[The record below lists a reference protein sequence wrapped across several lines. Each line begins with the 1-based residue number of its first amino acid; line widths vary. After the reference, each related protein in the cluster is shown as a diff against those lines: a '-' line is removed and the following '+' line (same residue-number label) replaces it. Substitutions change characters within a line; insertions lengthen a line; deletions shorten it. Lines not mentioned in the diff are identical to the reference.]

1 MKKKYFKTIGSILIV
16 GAFLFLALASDPPKS
31 SSGNSNSSSSNSSD
45 LHICSTCGKKYEGK
59 GYSVVSDG
67 VGGDFNLQQGD
78 IYTDCID
85 CAQKDKIRMEEARL
99 HGPIQ
104 PKRNY

>member
-1 MKKKYFKTIGSILIV
+1 MKKQYLKTIGATLIV
-16 GAFLFLALASDPPKS
+16 GAFLILALASDPPKS
-31 SSGNSNSSSSNSSD
+31 SSSSSNSSSSNSND
-45 LHICSTCGKKYEGK
+45 LHNCSTCGKKYEGN

-67 VGGDFNLQQGD
+67 VGGDFSLSQGA
-78 IYTDCID
+78 IYNDCMD
-85 CAQKDKIRMEEARL
+85 CAQKDKEKMEEARR